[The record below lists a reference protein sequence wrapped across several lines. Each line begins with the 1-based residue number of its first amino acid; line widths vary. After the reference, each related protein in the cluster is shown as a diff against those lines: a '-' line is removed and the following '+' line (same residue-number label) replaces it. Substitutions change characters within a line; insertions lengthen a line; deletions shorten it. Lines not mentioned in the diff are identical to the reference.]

1 MKFYALNGSPRK
13 KKNTATVLAKAL
25 EGVAAACPQ
34 AQTEMLHLYDYNYKG
49 CISCF
54 ECKKIG
60 GKSYGRCAVRDDL
73 APVLEK
79 LSQADGIIFGSP
91 VYFSDVTG
99 EMRSFFERFL
109 FPCLVYDAEYS
120 SIAPKKM
127 PTAFIY
133 TMNVT
138 ESFMR
143 EMNYPAQLGA
153 IQSFLGRLL
162 TPPTVLYVYD
172 TYQFTDYSK
181 YRADR
186 FSEQD
191 KLKRKQEFFPQ
202 DCQKAFELGM
212 AMGRTSL

>member
-1 MKFYALNGSPRK
+1 MQFYAVNGSPRK
-13 KKNTATVLAKAL
+13 KCNTATVLAKAL
-25 EGVAAACPQ
+25 EGVTAACPET
-34 AQTEMLHLYDYNYKG
+34 QTEMLHLYDYNYKG

-54 ECKKIG
+54 ECKRLG
-60 GKSYGRCAVRDDL
+60 GKSYGRCAVRDEL

-79 LSQADGIIFGSP
+79 LALADGIIFGSP
-91 VYFSDVTG
+91 VYFKGITG

-127 PTAFIY
+127 KTAFIY

-138 ESFMR
+138 ESFMN
-143 EMNYPAQLGA
+143 EMHYPEHLGGME
-153 IQSFLGRLL
+153 SFTGRML
-162 TPPTVLYVYD
+162 TPPAVLYVND

-181 YRADR
+181 YKVEC
-186 FSEQD
+186 FSEEA
-191 KLKRKQEFFPQ
+191 KLKRRQEVFPQ

-212 AMGRTSL
+212 NMARA

>member
-1 MKFYALNGSPRK
+1 MQFYAVNGSPRK
-13 KKNTATVLAKAL
+13 KCNTATVLAKAL
-25 EGVAAACPQ
+25 EGVAAACPE

-54 ECKKIG
+54 ECKRLG
-60 GKSYGRCAVRDDL
+60 GKSYGRCAVRDEL

-79 LSQADGIIFGSP
+79 LALADGIIFGSP
-91 VYFSDVTG
+91 VYFKGITG

-109 FPCLVYDAEYS
+109 FPCLVYGAEYS

-127 PTAFIY
+127 KTAFIY

-138 ESFMR
+138 ESFMN
-143 EMNYPAQLGA
+143 EMHYPEHLGGME
-153 IQSFLGRLL
+153 SFTGRML
-162 TPPTVLYVYD
+162 TPPAVLYVND

-181 YRADR
+181 YKVEC
-186 FSEQD
+186 FSEEA
-191 KLKRKQEFFPQ
+191 KLKRRQEVFPQ

-212 AMGRTSL
+212 NMARA